1 MPLAPAATTVTRS
14 VEQFGELHVRL
25 QTADAVRGNPRG
37 LSIRSREETLDR
49 VDRFPLLVE
58 HQVAGALEGLEPRLG
73 NVLLPQL
80 EIGRAHV

>member
-1 MPLAPAATTVTRS
+1 MSQAPPVATVTRS

-37 LSIRSREETLDR
+37 LSTRSRKETLHR
-49 VDRFPLLVE
+49 VDRFPLLIE

-73 NVLLPQL
+73 NVL
-80 EIGRAHV
+80 